1 MAKATAANT
10 EKFEVKPAEIPAEYD
25 PWQDMRE
32 VYIPKRSRGE
42 MDTQEVGVN
51 NRTFFV
57 PKDKRVTVPLPVA
70 EVVEEML
77 YRQKIME
84 DNAKKNSGAHE
95 FNV

>member
-1 MAKATAANT
+1 MARAAANT
-10 EKFEVKPAEIPAEYD
+10 EPIEVKPAENPAEWD
-25 PWQDMRE
+25 PWKIMRE

-57 PKDKRVTVPLPVA
+57 PKDKRVDVPLPVA

-77 YRQKIME
+77 RRQKIME
-84 DNAKKNSGAHE
+84 ENAKRNSGTHE